1 MSRFLVLLR
10 DDPSG
15 FASLSPAQM
24 QAVIE
29 KYIAW
34 SEPLRQRGQLV
45 MGEKLVDGSGRVLR
59 GATAV
64 SSDGPFAES
73 REIVGGAYVLTAADY
88 NEAVRLLSDSPHL
101 QFGSIEI
108 RQIEELG

>member
-10 DDPSG
+10 DEPSG
-15 FASLSPAQM
+15 FASLSAAEM

-34 SEPLRQRGQLV
+34 SERLRQQGHLI
-45 MGEKLVDGSGRVLR
+45 MGEKLVDGTGRVLR
-59 GATAV
+59 GVSPV

-73 REIVGGAYVLTAADY
+73 REIVGGVYILQAHDY
-88 NEAVRLLSDSPHL
+88 EQARQLLSDSPHL
-101 QFGSIEI
+101 RFGSIEI